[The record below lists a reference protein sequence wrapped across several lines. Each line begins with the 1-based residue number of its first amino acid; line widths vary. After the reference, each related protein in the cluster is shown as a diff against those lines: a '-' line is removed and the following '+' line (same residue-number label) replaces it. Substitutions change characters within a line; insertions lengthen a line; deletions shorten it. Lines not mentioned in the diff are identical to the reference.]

1 MRCVSCLGW
10 YAGASELRCSHLNR
24 ALCAFSE
31 NHKIA
36 YNQRFEIAEIVMS
49 KTVQQQIGNIALVV
63 ENYDDAIEFYT
74 QKLQFTLVED
84 TDLGGG
90 KRWVQVSPPNSSG
103 TNLLLAQASTPEQM
117 QAVGN
122 QTGGRVFLFLQTND
136 FWRDYELMK
145 TNGIVFNEE
154 PRVEEYGTV
163 VVFQDLYGNK
173 WDLLQLNRA
182 TK

>member
-1 MRCVSCLGW
+1 MP
-10 YAGASELRCSHLNR
+10 
-24 ALCAFSE
+24 
-31 NHKIA
+31 
-36 YNQRFEIAEIVMS
+36 Q
-49 KTVQQQIGNIALVV
+49 TVQQQIGSVTIVV

-84 TDLGGG
+84 TNLGGG
-90 KRWVQVSPPNSSG
+90 KRWVQVSPPNSNG
-103 TNLLLAQASTPEQM
+103 TNLLLAQASSDEQK
-117 QAVGN
+117 QVIGN

-136 FWRDYELMK
+136 FWRDYEVLK
-145 TNGIVFNEE
+145 SNGVVFNEE

-182 TK
+182 LK

>member
-1 MRCVSCLGW
+1 
-10 YAGASELRCSHLNR
+10 
-24 ALCAFSE
+24 
-31 NHKIA
+31 
-36 YNQRFEIAEIVMS
+36 MS
-49 KTVQQQIGNIALVV
+49 KSVQQQIGNVALVV
-63 ENYDDAIEFYT
+63 ESYDDALEFYT

-90 KRWVQVSPPNSSG
+90 KRWVQVSPPNSNG
-103 TNLLLAQASTPEQM
+103 TNLLLAQASTEEQHLV
-117 QAVGN
+117 VGN
-122 QTGGRVFLFLQTND
+122 QSGGSVFLFLQTND

-145 TNGIVFNEE
+145 VNGVVFNEE

-173 WDLLQLNRA
+173 WDLLQLNST

>member
-1 MRCVSCLGW
+1 MPQS
-10 YAGASELRCSHLNR
+10 
-24 ALCAFSE
+24 
-31 NHKIA
+31 
-36 YNQRFEIAEIVMS
+36 
-49 KTVQQQIGNIALVV
+49 VQQQIGSVTIVV

-74 QKLQFTLVED
+74 QKLQFTLAED

-90 KRWVQVSPPNSSG
+90 KRWVQVSPPNSNG
-103 TNLLLAQASTPEQM
+103 TNLLLAEASSDEQK
-117 QAVGN
+117 QVIGN

-136 FWRDYELMK
+136 FWRDYEAMK
-145 TNGIVFNEE
+145 SNGVIFNEE

-182 TK
+182 PN